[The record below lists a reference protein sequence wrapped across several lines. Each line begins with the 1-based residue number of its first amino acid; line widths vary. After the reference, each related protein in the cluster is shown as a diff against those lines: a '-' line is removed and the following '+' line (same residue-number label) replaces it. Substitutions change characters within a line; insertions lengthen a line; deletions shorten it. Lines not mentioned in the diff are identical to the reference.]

1 MKTIPETTDFN
12 VYWFETRPGKPHPK
26 TGIPPSLYTL
36 KIEDFLIGP
45 GNSIKR
51 KKIPGGGGTF
61 SLTYSKHTCLNLF
74 PHVHY
79 YTPKKLVSNCNNVFH
94 SKKKNTPRFHFA

>member
-12 VYWFETRPGKPHPK
+12 VYWFETRPGKPHQK

-45 GNSIKR
+45 GNSI
-51 KKIPGGGGTF
+51 
-61 SLTYSKHTCLNLF
+61 
-74 PHVHY
+74 
-79 YTPKKLVSNCNNVFH
+79 
-94 SKKKNTPRFHFA
+94 